1 MIYRYLSYTLTL
13 GSPAILSALGGD
25 PNSSST
31 LLFIP
36 GPAVRGA
43 LAKALGDPGRDGA
56 KQQEFSDLVLGGRVR
71 YLNVYPSAGGRRT
84 FPMPLSLRR
93 EKNKAEESQ
102 TVAAT
107 DIAAFDGHCTDG
119 HDLSACWPEEQL
131 TSLGE
136 AFISIGGGKPV
147 AMHPT
152 VSARIHHQRDRRK
165 GRAWKD
171 QEGTTHGAIFT
182 FESLDAGQTF
192 QGLIQIRG
200 ETDEA
205 CRQAADR
212 IRELLGDTL
221 LVGRSRRAGYGGLA
235 VITWGEVRDREV
247 RGAGSEGLRPV
258 TEDIAEGETF
268 RLLLI
273 SACIVRNPQTGQMDP
288 EALTMILQK
297 RFSGPA
303 KLLRKR
309 WAFEIVGGF
318 NRKWRLETPQV
329 PAVSAG
335 SVFVF
340 EAVQDIPFAELQ
352 QIEHEGLGE
361 RREEGFGRVL
371 FLDAPLQRL
380 NVYKPE
386 DDRMSQDRSGEP
398 PDLVREIEQRILSR
412 RVAKKIEEEAAKLL
426 AQVKHLPTNSLI
438 GRLRLPLR
446 KGPDEAI
453 ETLQRWL
460 DGHQESERLKRP
472 AMEQLERCR
481 LDGGQTLK
489 DWLLAASRQ
498 ENIVQWIQP
507 RVLANRHH
515 ISSEETAG
523 EFLRDEWKRWALLLM
538 DAVLAGLALRNK
550 REEGNDG

>member
-1 MIYRYLSYTLTL
+1 MITRYLPYTLTL
-13 GSPAILSALGGD
+13 QSPAIISALGGD

-31 LLFIP
+31 LPFIP
-36 GPAVRGA
+36 GSTVRGA
-43 LAKALGDPGRDGA
+43 VAKALGDPGRDEA
-56 KQQEFSDLVLGGRVR
+56 KQKEFSDLVLGGRVR
-71 YLNVYPSAGGRRT
+71 YLNAYPSAGGRRT
-84 FPMPLSLRR
+84 LPMPVSIRR
-93 EKNKAEESQ
+93 EKNTSEKDTSLS
-102 TVAAT
+102 AT
-107 DIAAFDGHCTDG
+107 DIAAFDGCCIDD
-119 HDLSACWPEEQL
+119 HDLSECWPEEQL
-131 TSLGE
+131 TSIGE

-147 AMHPT
+147 AVRPK

-171 QEGTTHGAIFT
+171 QKGTTHGAIFT

-192 QGLIQIRG
+192 QGLIQILG
-200 ETDEA
+200 ETDEV
-205 CRQAADR
+205 CRKAGDR

-247 RGAGSEGLRPV
+247 GGAGSDGLRPV
-258 TEDIAEGETF
+258 RGDIAAGETF
-268 RLLLI
+268 RLLLT
-273 SACIVRNPQTGQMDP
+273 SVSIVRNPYTGQIDP
-288 EALTMILQK
+288 AALTRILQE
-297 RFSGPA
+297 RFESRA

-309 WAFEIVGGF
+309 WAFETIGGF

-340 EAVQDIPFAELQ
+340 EAVQVIPFKELQ

-386 DDRMSQDRSGEP
+386 DDRMSQDGSGEP
-398 PDLVREIEQRILSR
+398 PDLVREIERRILSK
-412 RVAKKIEEEAAKLL
+412 RVAKKIEEEAAKRVGQ
-426 AQVKHLPTNSLI
+426 ANGLPTNSLI
-438 GRLRLPLR
+438 GRLRLPRR
-446 KGPDEAI
+446 KGPEEAI
-453 ETLQRWL
+453 EMLQRWL
-460 DGHQESERLKRP
+460 DGPIESERLKRP

-481 LDGGQTLK
+481 LDGGRNLK
-489 DWLLAASRQ
+489 DWLLTATHQ
-498 ENIVQWIQP
+498 ENILQWIQAD
-507 RVLANRHH
+507 VLANRNHL
-515 ISSEETAG
+515 ISETSAKTFLEEGWMNWSAQ
-523 EFLRDEWKRWALLLM
+523 FI

-550 REEGNDG
+550 REEGNHG